1 MGAEEICEPGP
12 SWRAALGLVKRGPDL
27 VPKRGTEG
35 PVGRPHSSEPYV
47 IECPVCPE
55 FIDHA
60 WCESVAWEW
69 ASVHDEVEGHERR
82 TAYVVRPDSG
92 ARVGLP

>member
-1 MGAEEICEPGP
+1 MGAEEIVEGGP
-12 SWRAALGLVKRGPDL
+12 SWRAALGLVRMKADL
-27 VPKRGTEG
+27 VPERATAGSC
-35 PVGRPHSSEPYV
+35 GRPNSSRLYV

-60 WCESVAWEW
+60 RCESVAWEW
-69 ASVHDEVEGHERR
+69 ADIHDEVEGHEGR

-92 ARVGLP
+92 ACVGLP